1 MTDNTEGRFATK
13 LNFFILNRQEVVNM
27 NKTKDKGNFSQ
38 KMLENAPDYIKR
50 KNFRRNLPIV
60 VMEGDNLYLLD
71 KNNNMKEIKSGKIKK
86 NK

>member
-1 MTDNTEGRFATK
+1 
-13 LNFFILNRQEVVNM
+13 M

-38 KMLENAPDYIKR
+38 KMLEKAPDYIKR

-71 KNNNMKEIKSGKIKK
+71 KNNNMKKIKSGKIKK